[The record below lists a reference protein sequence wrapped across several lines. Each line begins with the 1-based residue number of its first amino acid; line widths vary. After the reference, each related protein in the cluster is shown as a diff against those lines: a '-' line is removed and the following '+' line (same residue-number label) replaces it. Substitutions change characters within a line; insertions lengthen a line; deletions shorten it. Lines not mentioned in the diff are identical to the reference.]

1 MGFLRF
7 YKKFYCVSTAGTS
20 DTYTLITP
28 TSVTASAYIAGTGG
42 TESSTVIQNNVI
54 VVEEETGIFYANL
67 DATLYASDVTYDLVF
82 FVQYTPEAPL
92 NKKLSVR
99 FRVKAYN
106 IAGVI
111 DYELGDITSVV
122 VEILDN
128 NDNVIEVQVQGNGID
143 LDISSKEVE
152 QYINNSNN
160 NDNGSVDI
168 EIN

>member
-28 TSVTASAYIAGTGG
+28 TSVSASAYVAGTGG
-42 TESSTVIQNNVI
+42 TESSTVIQNNII

-67 DATLYASDVTYDLVF
+67 DATLYSSDVTYDLIF
-82 FVQYTPEAPL
+82 FVQYTPEAPV

-106 IAGVI
+106 IAGVL
-111 DYELGDITSVV
+111 DYELGDITNIE
-122 VEILDN
+122 VEILDSN
-128 NDNVIEVQVQGNGID
+128 NNVIDVQVIGNGID
-143 LDISSKEVE
+143 IDISSQQVE

-160 NDNGSVDI
+160 NNNGSIDI